1 MDELAVKEN
10 LLELLGK
17 SGLKIYGAAAESTAE
32 ENNDKESESEE
43 DSTENNA
50 PAVVTGKDIKIYPH
64 YQNNFGFFTAV
75 IDNIRFI
82 ILKGQYSDNIRYITG
97 RPDLNNAEINILLD
111 TIFKAER
118 VAKCPLEMDV
128 FLTDDECFIKN
139 AVEVMETFKDDMRD
153 YTIPRPLAASEYGE
167 SKSRIY
173 DEEVILSN
181 GYFSSFFPQVCSHFT
196 ASIFNDL
203 LDILNPLFVSC
214 NLKTSSPSVVPVD
227 GRIYINM
234 TAFEK
239 MMHTI
244 GLNKSLYR
252 RVFSPNL
259 FLKMGISKLDKL
271 NRSFFPVTFDEIDE
285 VLKELKNSVS
295 KVNINNIAEKSF
307 YDLPVQ
313 FAIIYEYIT
322 IEFINNLSVLL
333 KKFPNISIVLNA
345 VYRTRENSIFYKE
358 DEMVIPDY
366 LDFSSNT
373 ASVKFNIEKSTDKV
387 KMYMKKLPFFT
398 RKSKLKKAI
407 KNMHKLLDMRDELFI
422 TASAFVVNAQK
433 ALLKTGELGV
443 TKGKI
448 DRKEDIFFL
457 DHDEIRRLYYDTLF
471 GETKEIVYF
480 RKWRNKRYAAQLMPP
495 EIYAYDLSDTAHIAE
510 DMIVRYKDTKNFAVY
525 GLNRINC
532 EGRVETDLNLDDYAD
547 KIIAAYN
554 LPFTKLKNYKN
565 AKGMILENVTPL
577 SYACE
582 FAVLNNIPLW
592 TGVRFAPLFLK
603 NIAVE
608 KNTLFQVDDE

>member
-1 MDELAVKEN
+1 MDELAVKES

-17 SGLKIYGAAAESTAE
+17 SGLKIYNAVLDNSAE
-32 ENNDKESESEE
+32 ENNNKESAGEE
-43 DSTENNA
+43 DSAESNA
-50 PAVVTGKDIKIYPH
+50 PVLESGKNIKIYPH

-75 IDNIRFI
+75 IDNIHFI

-97 RPDLNNAEINILLD
+97 RPDLNNAEINMLLD

-118 VAKCPLEMDV
+118 VAKCPLEMDI
-128 FLTDDECFIKN
+128 FLTNDECFIKN
-139 AVEVMETFKDDMRD
+139 AAVVKETFKDDMRD
-153 YTIPRPLAASEYGE
+153 YTIPRPLAASEYSE

-173 DEEVILSN
+173 DEEVILSS

-196 ASIFNDL
+196 TSLFNDL
-203 LDILNPLFVSC
+203 LDILNPLFASC
-214 NLKTSSPSVVPVD
+214 NLKTLSPSVVPVN

-239 MMHTI
+239 MMYTI

-295 KVNINNIAEKSF
+295 KVNISNIAEKSF
-307 YDLPVQ
+307 YDIPVQ
-313 FAIIYEYIT
+313 FTIIYEYIT
-322 IEFINNLSVLL
+322 IEFINNLSMLL
-333 KKFPNISIVLNA
+333 KKFPNISVILNA
-345 VYRTRENSIFYKE
+345 VYKTRENSIFYKD
-358 DEMVIPDY
+358 DEIIMPDY
-366 LDFSSNT
+366 LDFSSSIN
-373 ASVKFNIEKSTDKV
+373 SVKFNMEKSTDKI
-387 KMYMKKLPFFT
+387 KTYMKQLPFFAG
-398 RKSKLKKAI
+398 KSKLKKTV
-407 KNMHKLLDMRDELFI
+407 KNMHKLLDMRDELYL
-422 TASAFVVNAQK
+422 TASSFIINAQK
-433 ALLKTGELGV
+433 ALLKTGELSAA
-443 TKGKI
+443 KGKI
-448 DRKEDIFFL
+448 DKKEDIFLL
-457 DHDEIRRLYYDTLF
+457 DHDEIRRLYHDTLF
-471 GETKEIVYF
+471 GETKEILYF

-510 DMIVRYKDTKNFAVY
+510 DMIIRYKDTKNFAAY

-532 EGRVETDLNLDDYAD
+532 EGKVETDLNLNDYTN

-592 TGVRFAPLFLK
+592 TGIRFAPLFLK

-608 KNTLFQVDDE
+608 KNTLFQVNDE

>member
-1 MDELAVKEN
+1 MDELAVKES

-17 SGLKIYGAAAESTAE
+17 SGLKIYGVVLDNSAE
-32 ENNDKESESEE
+32 ENNNKENAKEE
-43 DSTENNA
+43 DSSESNVSA
-50 PAVVTGKDIKIYPH
+50 LSAGKDIKIYPH

-97 RPDLNNAEINILLD
+97 RPDLNNAEINTLLD

-118 VAKCPLEMDV
+118 VAKCPLEMDI
-128 FLTDDECFIKN
+128 FLTNDECFIKN
-139 AVEVMETFKDDMRD
+139 AVISIETFKDDMRD
-153 YTIPRPLAASEYGE
+153 YTIPRPLAASEYSE

-173 DEEVILSN
+173 DEEIILSS
-181 GYFSSFFPQVCSHFT
+181 GYFSSFFPQICSHFT
-196 ASIFNDL
+196 TSLFNDL

-214 NLKTSSPSVVPVD
+214 NLKTSSPSVVPVN

-295 KVNINNIAEKSF
+295 KVNINNIAEKGF

-313 FAIIYEYIT
+313 FTIIYEYIT

-333 KKFPNISIVLNA
+333 KKFPNISTVLNA
-345 VYRTRENSIFYKE
+345 VYKTRENSIFYND
-358 DEMVIPDY
+358 DEIIMPDY
-366 LDFSSNT
+366 LDFSSNI
-373 ASVKFNIEKSTDKV
+373 APVAFDMEKSTDKI
-387 KMYMKKLPFFT
+387 KAYMKKLPFFAG
-398 RKSKLKKAI
+398 KSNLKKAV
-407 KNMHKLLDMRDELFI
+407 KNIHKLLDMRDELYL
-422 TASAFVVNAQK
+422 TASSFIVNAQK

-443 TKGKI
+443 AKGKI
-448 DRKEDIFFL
+448 DKKEDIFLL

-471 GETKEIVYF
+471 GEIKEIVYF
-480 RKWRNKRYAAQLMPP
+480 RKWRNKRYAAELMPP

-510 DMIVRYKDTKNFAVY
+510 DMIIRYKDTKNFAVY

-532 EGRVETDLNLDDYAD
+532 EGKVETDLSLDDYTD

-565 AKGMILENVTPL
+565 AKGIILENVTPL

>member
-1 MDELAVKEN
+1 MNDLSVKEN
-10 LLELLGK
+10 LLELLSK
-17 SGLKIYGAAAESTAE
+17 SGLKIYGAVINKSAE
-32 ENNDKESESEE
+32 ENSNNKKAGEE
-43 DSTENNA
+43 DNTENTE
-50 PAVVTGKDIKIYPH
+50 PAVITGKDIKIYPH
-64 YQNNFGFFTAV
+64 YHNNFGFFHAV
-75 IDNIRFI
+75 IDNIQFI
-82 ILKGQYSDNIRYITG
+82 ILKGQYSDNIRNIYG
-97 RPDLNNAEINILLD
+97 RHDLNNAEINTLLD

-118 VAKCPLEMDV
+118 VAKSPLEMDI
-128 FLTDDECFIKN
+128 FLTDDDCFIKN
-139 AVEVMETFKDDMRD
+139 AVKVRETFKDDMRD
-153 YTIPRPLAASEYGE
+153 YTIPRPLSASEYSE

-173 DEEVILSN
+173 DEEIILSS
-181 GYFSSFFPQVCSHFT
+181 GYFASFFPQVCSHFT
-196 ASIFNDL
+196 ASLFNDM

-214 NLKTSSPSVVPVD
+214 NLKTSSPSVVVVD

-259 FLKMGISKLDKL
+259 FLKMGISKLEKL

-285 VLKELKNSVS
+285 ILKELKNSVS
-295 KVNINNIAEKSF
+295 KISINNIAEKSF

-322 IEFINNLSVLL
+322 IEFINNLSVML
-333 KKFPNISIVLNA
+333 KKFPNISLVLNV
-345 VYRTRENSIFYKE
+345 VYKTRENSIFYKN
-358 DEMVIPDY
+358 DKMIMPDY
-366 LDFSSNT
+366 LDFSSNIS
-373 ASVKFNIEKSTDKV
+373 SVSFNMEKNTDKL
-387 KMYMKKLPFFT
+387 KTYLKNLPFFT
-398 RKSKLKKAI
+398 RKSKLKKAVN
-407 KNMHKLLDMRDELFI
+407 NMHKLLDMRDELYL
-422 TASAFVVNAQK
+422 TASSFIINTQK
-433 ALLKTGELGV
+433 ALLKAGELGV
-443 TKGKI
+443 TKGKL
-448 DRKEDIFFL
+448 DNKEDIFLL
-457 DHDEIRRLYYDTLF
+457 DHDEIRRLYHDTLF

-510 DMIVRYKDTKNFAVY
+510 DMIIRYKDTEAFKVY

-532 EGRVETDLNLDDYAD
+532 AGKVETDLSLDDYSD
-547 KIIAAYN
+547 KIISAYN

-603 NIAVE
+603 NIEVE

>member
-1 MDELAVKEN
+1 MNELAVKEN
-10 LLELLGK
+10 ILELLGK
-17 SGLKIYGAAAESTAE
+17 SGLKIYNAAKESIAE
-32 ENNDKESESEE
+32 EN
-43 DSTENNA
+43 TENISKENSDNENK
-50 PAVVTGKDIKIYPH
+50 PAEITGIDIKIYPYYH
-64 YQNNFGFFTAV
+64 NNFGFFTAE
-75 IDNIRFI
+75 IGNIKFI
-82 ILKGQYSDNIRYITG
+82 ILKGQYSDNIRYLSG
-97 RPDLNNAEINILLD
+97 RPDLNNAEINTILD

-118 VAKCPLEMDV
+118 VAKCPLEMDIY
-128 FLTDDECFIKN
+128 LLEDECFIKN
-139 AVEVMETFKDDMRD
+139 AVEVKEVFKDDMRD
-153 YTIPRPLAASEYGE
+153 YTIPRPLSASEYGE

-173 DEEVILSN
+173 DEEIMLSS
-181 GYFSSFFPQVCSHFT
+181 GYFSSFFPHVCSHFT
-196 ASIFNDL
+196 TSLFSDL

-214 NLKTSSPSVVPVD
+214 NLKTSSPSIVPVN

-271 NRSFFPVTFDEIDE
+271 NRSFFPVTFDEIED

-295 KVNINNIAEKSF
+295 NISITNVIDKSF
-307 YDLPVQ
+307 YDFPVQ

-322 IEFINNLSVLL
+322 IEFINSLSILL
-333 KKFPNISIVLNA
+333 KKFPNISLVLNA
-345 VYRTRENSIFYKE
+345 VYKTRENSIFYKD
-358 DEMVIPDY
+358 DEMIMPDY

-373 ASVKFNIEKSTDKV
+373 SNVSFNMEKNIDKINTHF
-387 KMYMKKLPFFT
+387 KNLSFFT
-398 RKSKLKKAI
+398 MKSKLKKTV
-407 KNMHKLLDMRDELFI
+407 KRLHKLLDMRDELFL
-422 TASAFVVNAQK
+422 TASSFIVNVK
-433 ALLKTGELGV
+433 DALLKTGEMGV
-443 TKGKI
+443 TKGKL
-448 DRKEDIFFL
+448 DNKEDIFLL
-457 DHDEIRRLYYDTLF
+457 DHDEIRRLYHDTLF
-471 GETKEIVYF
+471 GETKELIFF
-480 RKWRNKRYAAQLMPP
+480 RKWRNNRYAAQLMPP

-510 DMIVRYKDTKNFAVY
+510 DMILRYKDTENFAVY

-532 EGRVETDLNLDDYAD
+532 EGRVETDLNLDDYSN

-565 AKGMILENVTPL
+565 AKGMILENVSPL

-592 TGVRFAPLFLK
+592 TGIRFASLFLK